1 MILINQN
8 NIHFQFGYYQ
18 PNTKL
23 DYKFQIP
30 NINNNKFDK
39 QNKKN
44 IKNIDISDNNNNKEV
59 FQIFMIKV
67 F

>member
-8 NIHFQFGYYQ
+8 NNNFQVGYYQ

-23 DYKFQIP
+23 DYKFEIT

-39 QNKKN
+39 QKKK
-44 IKNIDISDNNNNKEV
+44 ILTI
-59 FQIFMIKV
+59 
-67 F
+67 